1 MFTYWWT
8 GSGVSHIPRRCT
20 KFVNVPNAYNHIFMK
35 HEKKVWPEYFQQILD
50 GKKTYEL
57 RLANWECNEGDIL
70 VLQEWDPN
78 TKEFTGRTIEKEVT
92 YVGKTKNMTFWPKED
107 VEKYGYQIIAFK

>member
-1 MFTYWWT
+1 M
-8 GSGVSHIPRRCT
+8 R
-20 KFVNVPNAYNHIFMK
+20 
-35 HEKKVWPEYFQQILD
+35 HEKKVWPEYFQKILD

-57 RLANWECNEGDIL
+57 RLADWECKEGDIL
-70 VLQEWDPN
+70 VLQEWDPEI
-78 TKEFTGRTIEKEVT
+78 KEFTGRTIEKEVT